1 MFSIPCLYRK
11 YQSNEN
17 EAYAMAFIELFIDT
31 VFYLTGFC
39 ESKKSFFTNLYL
51 REQEVNSRNLQE
63 FLPEEIST
71 FKLFLLSKYEKVF
84 LRTGDAIINTSYCI
98 PWCTFGYQL
107 PLKNSPPFF
116 IKLPL
121 KSANCPSSLF

>member
-39 ESKKSFFTNLYL
+39 ESKKSFFHKFVLAWTRGQFTQFAKISPRGDFYL
-51 REQEVNSRNLQE
+51 
-63 FLPEEIST
+63 
-71 FKLFLLSKYEKVF
+71 
-84 LRTGDAIINTSYCI
+84 
-98 PWCTFGYQL
+98 
-107 PLKNSPPFF
+107 
-116 IKLPL
+116 
-121 KSANCPSSLF
+121 